1 MSFLPYK
8 SLALEMFAD
17 QSFDEFDVDVLIG
30 VLMEL
35 DDLYT
40 NVKTE
45 PYITDPQ
52 YDFLY
57 QFVYAQAPTD
67 EYFLGVGSDVRGEK
81 IKLPFTM
88 GSLDQ
93 VPQGAMPEWLNKYNL
108 TADGEFIVISDK
120 LDGASAMA
128 VYDLAGPLQIA
139 YSRGNGTEG
148 ADITRHMRKMQNCPQ
163 TVDNNGEALTVRG
176 ENIFEFSTFHYLQ
189 RNFFRKDGKPYK
201 NPRNMVAGV
210 MNAESK
216 DDALYDFVKFVAYEI
231 VGSELSKQE
240 QFRRLEEL
248 GFEVPHSLA
257 KRGCELS
264 DDYLTGY
271 LESRKAHSIYE
282 IDGIVLDVDGAAKR
296 AEMNPTRATLNP
308 AYTIKYK
315 MNTDVCDIAV
325 IDVEYN
331 ASSHA
336 YWMPRVNLQPT
347 EMGGVTVSWA
357 TGFNAAFIRDNNIG
371 PGAILRVTRSGDV
384 IPFIMSVVTPA
395 DEPQLPTDEYAYHW
409 TVNKKGKEVNA
420 VLDNPEDLPIIRVKR
435 MARFFE
441 KVEVP
446 HLGMGTAQKLVDL
459 DYTKEQVIRAT
470 KEQLIIDLGKNGG
483 KIYDGLRKKLADI
496 PLYKIMGAVSTER
509 GMGVRRMKKI
519 QDAFGRDGLYGC
531 TSMHKIMGVD
541 GFDEITATGALNVID
556 DFKEFFTEM
565 KDYVTIATEKEIGT
579 SFAGQKICFSGI
591 RDKELAAAIE
601 AEGGTIQSSVSS
613 KTTLLVTKDVN
624 STTGKPKKAREMGIE
639 IIDIE
644 EMRNRLNS

>member
-8 SLALEMFAD
+8 SLALELFDD

-30 VLMEL
+30 VLMET
-35 DDLYT
+35 DGLYT
-40 NVKTE
+40 NDE
-45 PYITDPQ
+45 AESYITDAQ

-67 EYFLGVGSDVRGEK
+67 EYFLGVGSEIRGEK

-108 TADGEFIVISDK
+108 TAEGEFIVISDK
-120 LDGASAMA
+120 LDGASGMV
-128 VYDLAGPLQIA
+128 VYDLEGPLQIA

-163 TVDNNGEALTVRG
+163 TVDNGGQPLTVRG
-176 ENIFEFSTFHYLQ
+176 ENIFEFSSFPFLQ
-189 RNFFRKDGKPYK
+189 KNFFRKDGKRYK

-216 DDALYDFVKFVAYEI
+216 EDALYDYVKFVAYEI

-264 DDYLTGY
+264 DEYLTGY
-271 LESRKAHSIYE
+271 LEVRKENSIYE
-282 IDGIVLDVDGAAKR
+282 IDGIVLDVDGAEKR
-296 AEMNPTRATLNP
+296 AEMNPTRDTLNP
-308 AYTIKYK
+308 AFTIKYK
-315 MNTDVCDIAV
+315 MNTDVCDITV

-331 ASSHA
+331 PSSHG
-336 YWMPRVNLQPT
+336 YWKPRVNLQPT

-371 PGAILRVTRSGDV
+371 AGAVLRVTRSGDV

-395 DEPQLPTDEYAYHW
+395 DEAQLPPDEYAYHW
-409 TVNKKGKEVNA
+409 TVNTVGKEVDA
-420 VLDNPEDLPIIRVKR
+420 VLDNPNDLPVVAVKR
-435 MARFFE
+435 MVKFFE
-441 KVEVP
+441 KIDAPLLKMGNVE
-446 HLGMGTAQKLVDL
+446 KLVTAG
-459 DYTKEQVIRAT
+459 YSKEQVIRAT
-470 KEQLIIDLGKNGG
+470 EEALVGDLGKNGT
-483 KIYDGLRKKLADI
+483 KVYEGLRKKLADI

-531 TSMHKIMGVD
+531 TSMHKIMGVE
-541 GFDEITATGALNVID
+541 GFDEITATMALNVID
-556 DFKEFFTEM
+556 DFKDFFADVQ
-565 KDYVTIATEKEIGT
+565 DYVTIAEEVEVGDGL
-579 SFAGQKICFSGI
+579 AGQKICFSGI
-591 RDKELAAAIE
+591 RDKELAAVIE
-601 AEGGTIQSSVSS
+601 SQGGVVASSVSG

-624 STTGKPKKAREMGIE
+624 STTGKPQKARDLGIE

-644 EMRNRLNS
+644 EMRRRVA

>member
-30 VLMEL
+30 VLMET
-35 DDLYT
+35 DGLYT
-40 NVKTE
+40 NDE
-45 PYITDPQ
+45 AESYITDAQ

-67 EYFLGVGSDVRGEK
+67 EYFLGVGSEIRGEK

-93 VPQGAMPEWLNKYNL
+93 VPQGAMPEWLSKYNL

-120 LDGASAMA
+120 LDGASGMV
-128 VYDLAGPLQIA
+128 VYDLEGPLQIA

-148 ADITRHMRKMQNCPQ
+148 ADITRHMRKMQSCPQ
-163 TVDNNGEALTVRG
+163 TVDNNGEAITVRG
-176 ENIFEFSTFHYLQ
+176 ENIFEFTSFPFLQ
-189 RNFFRKDGKPYK
+189 KNFFRKDGKSYK

-216 DDALYDFVKFVAYEI
+216 EDALYDYVKFVAYEI

-271 LESRKAHSIYE
+271 LEQRKQSSIYE
-282 IDGIVLDVDGAAKR
+282 IDGIVLDVDGAEKR

-331 ASSHA
+331 PSSHG
-336 YWMPRVNLQPT
+336 YWKPRVNLQPT

-357 TGFNAAFIRDNNIG
+357 TGFNAGFIRDNNIG
-371 PGAILRVTRSGDV
+371 AGAVLRVTRSGDV

-395 DEPQLPTDEYAYHW
+395 NEAQLPPDVYAYHW
-409 TVNKKGKEVNA
+409 TVNTLGKEVDA
-420 VLDNPEDLPIIRVKR
+420 VLDNPNDLPVVAIKR
-435 MARFFE
+435 MVKFFE
-441 KVEVP
+441 KIDAPLLKMGNVE
-446 HLGMGTAQKLVDL
+446 KLVNAG
-459 DYTKEQVIRAT
+459 YSKEQVIRAT
-470 KEQLIIDLGKNGG
+470 EEALVNDLGKNGS
-483 KIYDGLRKKLADI
+483 KVWYGLRNKLKDI

-531 TSMHKIMGVD
+531 TSMHKIMGVE
-541 GFDEITATGALNVID
+541 GFDEITATMALNVID
-556 DFKEFFTEM
+556 DFKDFFADV
-565 KDYVTIATEKEIGT
+565 KDYVTIAEEVEVGDGL
-579 SFAGQKICFSGI
+579 AGQKICFSGI
-591 RDKELAAAIE
+591 RDKELAAVIE
-601 AEGGTIQSSVSS
+601 SQGGVVASSVSG

-624 STTGKPKKAREMGIE
+624 STTGKPQKARDLGIE

-644 EMRNRLNS
+644 EMRRRVA

>member
-1 MSFLPYK
+1 MSFTPYK

-30 VLMEL
+30 VLLET
-35 DDLYT
+35 DGLYT
-40 NVKTE
+40 HE
-45 PYITDPQ
+45 DAESYITDPQ

-67 EYFLGVGSDVRGEK
+67 EYFLGVGSEIRGEK

-93 VPQGAMPEWLNKYNL
+93 VPQGAMPEWLGKYNL

-120 LDGASAMA
+120 LDGASGMV

-163 TVDNNGEALTVRG
+163 TVDNGGEAITVRG
-176 ENIFEFSTFHYLQ
+176 ENIFEFTTFPFLQ
-189 RNFFRKDGKPYK
+189 KNFFRKDGKKYK

-216 DDALYDFVKFVAYEI
+216 EDALYDYVKFVAYEI

-271 LESRKAHSIYE
+271 LESRKANSIYE
-282 IDGIVLDVDGAAKR
+282 IDGIVLDVDGAEKR

-331 ASSHA
+331 PSSHG
-336 YWMPRVNLQPT
+336 YWKPRVNLQPT

-357 TGFNAAFIRDNNIG
+357 TGFNAAYIRDNNIG
-371 PGAILRVTRSGDV
+371 PGAVLRVTRSGDV

-395 DEPQLPTDEYAYHW
+395 DEAQLPPDTYAYHW
-409 TVNKKGKEVNA
+409 TVNTVGKEVDA
-420 VLDNPEDLPIIRVKR
+420 VLDNPNDLPVVAVKR
-435 MARFFE
+435 MVKFFE
-441 KVEVP
+441 KIDAPLLKMGNVE
-446 HLGMGTAQKLVDL
+446 KLVNAG
-459 DYTKEQVIRAT
+459 YSKEQVIRAT
-470 KEQLIIDLGKNGG
+470 EEALINDLGKNGS
-483 KIYDGLRKKLADI
+483 KVWYGLRNKLKDI

-541 GFDEITATGALNVID
+541 GFDEITATQAVNVID
-556 DFKEFFTEM
+556 DFKDFFSDVKE
-565 KDYVTIATEKEIGT
+565 YITIAEEVEVGDGL
-579 SFAGQKICFSGI
+579 AGQKICFSGI
-591 RDKELAAAIE
+591 RDKELAAVIE
-601 AEGGTIQSSVSS
+601 SQGGTVQSGVSG

-624 STTGKPKKAREMGIE
+624 STTGKPQKARDLGIE
-639 IIDIE
+639 IIDID
-644 EMRNRLNS
+644 EMRRRVA